1 MRSYDAIP
9 DLEWWDAQFLPPTAP
24 DCEDPLRRFPDTE
37 IGDQDIYLEK
47 ITHYIQHPRKLKN
60 DYIEKIEAMV
70 VPIHLTE
77 KEKKKLRRMK
87 RLDKEKDKQEKVKL
101 GLLPAPLPKVKLSN
115 YMKVMG
121 KEAIADPS
129 RVEQKVK
136 QIVEKRLD
144 DHLKRNEHNKLTREQ
159 RQAKMKRKH
168 ERDIQNNEC
177 RIAVF
182 KVENVIT

>member
-1 MRSYDAIP
+1 LRSYDAIP
-9 DLEWWDAQFLPPTAP
+9 DLEWWDAQFLPPTDP

-37 IGDQDIYLEK
+37 IEDQDIYLEK

-168 ERDIQNNEC
+168 ERDIQNNEF

-182 KVENVIT
+182 KVENNIT

>member
-1 MRSYDAIP
+1 
-9 DLEWWDAQFLPPTAP
+9 
-24 DCEDPLRRFPDTE
+24 
-37 IGDQDIYLEK
+37 
-47 ITHYIQHPRKLKN
+47 
-60 DYIEKIEAMV
+60 MV

-121 KEAIADPS
+121 KEVIADPS

-144 DHLKRNEHNKLTREQ
+144 DHLKRNEHNKLTRDQ

-182 KVENVIT
+182 KVENNIT